1 MNNAKFL
8 NKLTQSA
15 EKCKLV
21 LSANNEYKVFIE
33 SLIDDVDF
41 KASVTRQEF
50 ENLIMS
56 KYTEALIKPL
66 DDALKSTALFNRTD
80 ISLQNISSI
89 ILTGGST
96 RVPFVQQALVDYLG
110 DDYYTLLSKSV
121 NSDESVSSG
130 LAIRGVKLENTFKFK
145 QNINVVDKAIN
156 DYTVVAVGDV
166 KVPVFS
172 FGDVINDNKKVNF
185 TLSEGQESFSISLYE
200 NEQALKNYKVM
211 FGNLKKCKPIN
222 ANTSLE
228 LSFSID
234 KSGIFNIDKA
244 YVMCNQTSERVCDVE
259 VAEYFIGSPM
269 TGAELKKSQR
279 VIKQLNEKDQQKVII
294 AEAMNLFESTLYESR
309 SVLEGYESN
318 ADLPADLIEQ
328 LEFAINEYL
337 EWLDY
342 ESEGCTLKEIEE
354 KHMDITDKIK
364 HINHYELSLKTPLD
378 LSEFN
383 DMVEVLNAWIDDQDN
398 IVQEQLSA
406 VEERS
411 EKFASLNITDTA
423 LETFMNTPL
432 TTRLIAQNGTY
443 HQLKSVITDEF
454 LPKVLDLLKN
464 FESMDRLEKFN
475 VKLEYMDL
483 VEDLGKMNH
492 FVNDLFKYRLR
503 YLDTVMVKGKT
514 VVERV

>member
-1 MNNAKFL
+1 
-8 NKLTQSA
+8 
-15 EKCKLV
+15 
-21 LSANNEYKVFIE
+21 
-33 SLIDDVDF
+33 
-41 KASVTRQEF
+41 
-50 ENLIMS
+50 
-56 KYTEALIKPL
+56 
-66 DDALKSTALFNRTD
+66 
-80 ISLQNISSI
+80 
-89 ILTGGST
+89 
-96 RVPFVQQALVDYLG
+96 
-110 DDYYTLLSKSV
+110 
-121 NSDESVSSG
+121 
-130 LAIRGVKLENTFKFK
+130 
-145 QNINVVDKAIN
+145 
-156 DYTVVAVGDV
+156 
-166 KVPVFS
+166 
-172 FGDVINDNKKVNF
+172 
-185 TLSEGQESFSISLYE
+185 
-200 NEQALKNYKVM
+200 
-211 FGNLKKCKPIN
+211 
-222 ANTSLE
+222 
-228 LSFSID
+228 
-234 KSGIFNIDKA
+234 
-244 YVMCNQTSERVCDVE
+244 MCNQTSERVYDVE

-318 ADLPADLIEQ
+318 ADLPAELIEQ
-328 LEFAINEYL
+328 LESTINEYL

-383 DMVEVLNAWIDDQDN
+383 DN
-398 IVQEQLSA
+398 

-464 FESMDRLEKFN
+464 FESMDRLHKFN

-503 YLDTVMVKGKT
+503 YLDTVMVKRERQLLREYEKAKMEKVKELGLKDKNGNSVEDMMEKAHKRAEGKGKNRGRG
-514 VVERV
+514 VHEEHRWIRQSRC